1 MIIAIDIRE
10 AVRQKK
16 AGKGWYTHQ
25 IVENLLKEYPG
36 DTFLLYTDQPY
47 PEWEHYPN
55 AQQRFFPP
63 SPLRWHFKVLKD
75 LKKERPDIYFAPS
88 SYIIPSFAPKWLKV
102 VATVHDLVAW
112 LFATRHNMKATIIER
127 ITLPIAVKKIT
138 AFITVSKNTKR
149 DLQHF
154 FTIPSEKIRV
164 ISCGVGQQFRPMG
177 ADESEKFRIEKK
189 LPEKYIL
196 AVGTLEPRKNFTILI
211 RAFAQLV
218 KKYPEY
224 SLVIVGGRGW
234 YFEKIFDT
242 VKELEVED
250 SVKFVGYVHDDD
262 LPGYYNAA
270 ECFVFPSLYEGF
282 GIPLL
287 EAMKSGCPVITSNIS
302 SMPEVVEDAAI
313 LVNPSV
319 PQELTAA
326 IEKVITSPVLA
337 NELREKGRKQS
348 EKFSWKSSAR
358 ELHQLFEDLL

>member
-112 LFATRHNMKATIIER
+112 LFATRHNMKATVIER
-127 ITLPIAVKKIT
+127 MTLPLAVRNIT
-138 AFITVSKNTKR
+138 KFITVSKNTKR

-154 FTIPSEKIRV
+154 FSVPSEKIQV
-164 ISCGVGQQFRPMG
+164 IPCGAGQQFRQMSAG
-177 ADESEKFRIEKK
+177 ESEKFRHEKK
-189 LPEKYIL
+189 LPEKFIL
-196 AVGTLEPRKNFTILI
+196 AVGTLEPRKNFTMLI

-242 VKELEVED
+242 VRELEVED
-250 SVKFVGYVHDDD
+250 SVKFVGYVNDED
-262 LPGYYNAA
+262 LPGYYNTA
-270 ECFVFPSLYEGF
+270 ECFIFPSLYEGF

-302 SMPEVVEDAAI
+302 SMPEVVGDAAI
-313 LVNPSV
+313 LVNPSS
-319 PQELTAA
+319 PEELREAMET
-326 IEKVITSPVLA
+326 IIVSPDLVS
-337 NELREKGRKQS
+337 ELREKGLKQS
-348 EKFSWKSSAR
+348 EKFSWMSSAK
-358 ELHQLFEDLL
+358 ELHQLFEGLL